1 MVMEKTKYIAPDFA
15 FTEFTEEEMICV
27 VSKVEGT
34 AEVGLGDPNTEQRP
48 TEADSRGSKSVWD
61 DDEW

>member
-1 MVMEKTKYIAPDFA
+1 MVMKKTKYIAPDFA

-48 TEADSRGSKSVWD
+48 TDADSRAFKPWED
-61 DDEW
+61 EDEW